1 LLNPHD
7 AKPFATNLWVSMEDE
22 GVRTSGSE
30 AFSRSLAVIAGHIQA
45 LGDSLPT
52 YKTLRPWQV

>member
-1 LLNPHD
+1 
-7 AKPFATNLWVSMEDE
+7 MEDE